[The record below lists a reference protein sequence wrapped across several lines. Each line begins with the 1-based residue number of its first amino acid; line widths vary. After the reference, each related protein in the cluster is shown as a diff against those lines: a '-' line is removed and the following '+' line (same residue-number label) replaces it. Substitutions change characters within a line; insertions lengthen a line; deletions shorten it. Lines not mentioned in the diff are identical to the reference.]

1 MASASLAKGLC
12 ACGCSVGAFGLGG
25 ERGGERRAMGVG
37 LDPPHRATQAGA
49 ASNGGRVVGPLSGIK
64 AVELA
69 GIGPGPMCAM
79 LLADLG
85 ATVLRID
92 RPEPSDLG
100 LPRELRYDLLLRGR
114 RAVALDLK
122 SPEGKALALRLIERA
137 DALIEGFR
145 PGVTERLGLGPDDCL
160 RRNPRLVYGRVTGWG
175 QEGPLAHAAG
185 HDINYISLVGALHAV
200 GRRDQPP
207 TPPLNLIGDFAGG
220 ALYLAFG
227 IVCGILEAQRSG
239 QGQVVDAAMVDG
251 AASLMTA
258 FHGMV
263 ASGLATHERGTNHLD
278 TGSHFYNVYEC
289 SDGLWISV
297 ASIEGKFYAEL
308 LRRLDIDPATM
319 PPQMDRERWPDA
331 WARLAALFKT
341 KTRGQWCELLEGTDA
356 CFAPVLTTDEAAQ
369 HPHNKARLTY
379 VEIDG
384 ITQPAPAPRFS
395 RSVPELP
402 IPPQPPSRAEGAE
415 AALAGW
421 LEPDEIA
428 DLQSAR
434 TLG

>member
-1 MASASLAKGLC
+1 MEA
-12 ACGCSVGAFGLGG
+12 
-25 ERGGERRAMGVG
+25 
-37 LDPPHRATQAGA
+37 H
-49 ASNGGRVVGPLSGIK
+49 VGPLAGIK
-64 AVELA
+64 VVELT

-92 RPEPSDLG
+92 RTEPSGLG
-100 LPRELRYDLLLRGR
+100 LQRELRYDLLLRGR
-114 RAVALDLK
+114 RALALDLK
-122 SPEGKALALRLIERA
+122 SPDGRALALRLVERA

-145 PGVTERLGLGPDDCL
+145 PGVTERLGLGPEDCFE
-160 RRNPRLVYGRVTGWG
+160 RNPRLVYGRVTGWG
-175 QEGPLAHAAG
+175 QDGPLAHAAG
-185 HDINYISLVGALHAV
+185 HDINYIALVGALHAF
-200 GRRDQPP
+200 GRRGQPP

-239 QGQVVDAAMVDG
+239 RGQVVDAAMVDG

-258 FHGMV
+258 FYGMV

-289 SDGLWISV
+289 SDARWISI
-297 ASIEGKFYAEL
+297 APIEGKFYAEL

-319 PPQMDRERWPDA
+319 PPQMDRAHWPEA
-331 WARLAALFKT
+331 QARLAALFKT
-341 KTRGQWCELLEGTDA
+341 RTCAEWCAVLEGTDA
-356 CFAPVLTTDEAAQ
+356 CFAPVLTTDEAPR
-369 HPHNKARLTY
+369 HPHNAARRTY

-384 ITQPAPAPRFS
+384 IVQPAPAPRFS
-395 RSVPELP
+395 RTVPDLP
-402 IPPQPPSRAEGAE
+402 IPPQPPSRGDVAE
-415 AALAGW
+415 ATLAGW
-421 LEPDEIA
+421 LEPAEIA
-428 DLQSAR
+428 ALRAAG